1 MNATPRLASHGQ
13 GACGQV
19 PRNMRTCIHGLI
31 TYIRAPERARDH
43 GASPVWIAG
52 CEHAST
58 RQAAA
63 TRATLGQH
71 CGAGRAWPHPTRRR
85 YRVYLTIARAA
96 AQGVLDRVQHNVG
109 RTKEALRLAAKARR
123 R

>member
-1 MNATPRLASHGQ
+1 M
-13 GACGQV
+13 
-19 PRNMRTCIHGLI
+19 
-31 TYIRAPERARDH
+31 
-43 GASPVWIAG
+43 WIAG

-63 TRATLGQH
+63 TRATLGLH
-71 CGAGRAWPHPTRRR
+71 CCGAGRAWPHPTRRHN
-85 YRVYLTIARAA
+85 RVYLTVARAA